1 MDNIKSITKNFPTL
15 ISAILL
21 AIAVWVL
28 AVTNTDPVE
37 KRLFNR
43 PVALEVIGQDPSLVI
58 TTELPEQVSI
68 TLSAP
73 ASTWASSLT
82 SANVVRALVD
92 LTGLDSG
99 TYEIPV
105 RIQITA
111 RPVRVES
118 VTPATVSLT
127 MEKQIGKDLPIQLLQ
142 PAGPAVGYEAGNPEL
157 DTTDATVSGPASL
170 IEKVVEVRAT
180 LDISLS
186 KESIDRDLAL
196 SAWDENGQRVSGV
209 TIFPEKVHVRQE
221 ITQRGGYKN
230 VSVRVVTAGQIA
242 SGYRLSDISPNPPIV
257 TVFSTDLELINTLP
271 GFIETQPLNLTGADS
286 DLEVALPLNLPSG
299 VIVVGESTIKV
310 TVSISPLESSITLTG
325 LPIEIIGISP
335 LYQTILSPERMDL
348 ILSGPLPDLDALK
361 ASDVRILLDLTDKAP
376 GTYQLVP
383 QVQVGNSGILVESIL
398 PTTIEV
404 DIRTSP
410 TAVPG
415 S

>member
-1 MDNIKSITKNFPTL
+1 MDSIKSITKNFPTL

-99 TYEIPV
+99 TYEIPI
-105 RIQITA
+105 RIQIAA

-118 VTPATVSLT
+118 VAPGTVSLT
-127 MEKQIGKDLPIQLLQ
+127 MEKQISKTLQIQLLQ

-157 DTTDATVSGPASL
+157 NATDAAVNGPASL
-170 IEKVVEVRAT
+170 VDKVVEIRAT
-180 LDISLS
+180 LDISAS
-186 KESIDRDLAL
+186 KESIDRDLVL
-196 SAWDENGQRVSGV
+196 SAWDENGLRVSGV
-209 TIFPEKVHVRQE
+209 TISPEKIHIRQE

-325 LPIEIIGISP
+325 LPIEIIGVSP
-335 LYQTILSPERMDL
+335 LFRTVLSPDRMDV

-404 DIRTSP
+404 EIRTSP
-410 TAVPG
+410 TPVPG